1 MPFAPL
7 ESGTD
12 ADIGR
17 VVRFLRVVRTRT
29 RRSLDPRVTDPL
41 ALVDLEPFLPLYVLL
56 NEGSEQIAAGSRHLL
71 HRRLVPESRRFR

>member
-1 MPFAPL
+1 VPFAPL

-17 VVRFLRVVRTRT
+17 VVRFLRVVGTRT
-29 RRSLDPRVTDPL
+29 RRSLDPRVPDPL
-41 ALVDLEPFLPLYVLL
+41 ALVDLEPFLPLDVLL
-56 NEGSEQIAAGSRHLL
+56 NEGSEQIDAGSGHL